1 MVEKMKIATKK
12 ECCSIEGKGEAVDL
26 QHWAVKLMTE
36 QHVLVPMCMLLR
48 NSASS

>member
-1 MVEKMKIATKK
+1 MEEKMKITTKK

-26 QHWAVKLMTE
+26 QHWAGKLMTE